1 MNQTNPLLSLSLS
14 SLPLPPLFFLL
25 PVYRSSVFNPCVASL
40 VLNTKGKKRERKG
53 AHVSTRVHIRVYV
66 REYFCPL
73 PLGPPSWSSCA
84 ILFTIQLSVNSPRA
98 ERAFCLARHSS
109 SRSNAR
115 GPLWI
120 TPTDVSPPVFSSL
133 FFFFLLLFHS
143 LRPFCWK
150 KERLRYIGG
159 TTLQRAHE
167 FLREITYYDRVVCV
181 YVESDSFKE

>member
-1 MNQTNPLLSLSLS
+1 MYP
-14 SLPLPPLFFLL
+14 
-25 PVYRSSVFNPCVASL
+25 
-40 VLNTKGKKRERKG
+40 
-53 AHVSTRVHIRVYV
+53 HVHIYTYT

-120 TPTDVSPPVFSSL
+120 TPTDVPPPVSSSL
-133 FFFFLLLFHS
+133 FLFFLSFLLLSHS
-143 LRPFCWK
+143 LCPFCWK
-150 KERLRYIGG
+150 KERLRYRWSTSFCVKLRITTIVWTVCTLIVSRQVVK
-159 TTLQRAHE
+159 TTLSRRKKRGIICGRRRNGG
-167 FLREITYYDRVVCV
+167 LMVNNEI
-181 YVESDSFKE
+181 EGNG